1 MRITNAQI
9 NAVMHQSMNG
19 SSAQMAKLMQQM
31 ATGNR
36 ITKPSDDPIDSVRV
50 LRLEREEA
58 ALTQYNSNITSLS
71 GNLSIAET
79 NLTSASDAMLNVR
92 DMLLWA
98 RNGTNTDAEL
108 KAMAGELENIEQTI
122 VSFYNARDEEG
133 RYRFSGTLSDK
144 PAITF
149 DDANNQY
156 VITGNDKRRQVAV
169 ANGVMVDENVTLKEM
184 FAGDPNAGFLTELHQ
199 LVSGLLD
206 GSITTQT
213 PGLNDRLG
221 DLVTSLDATHN
232 RILAGV
238 SELGG
243 RQNTLTLLSNGN
255 SDISV
260 VNQKLKGDLTELDYA
275 GASIDLA
282 NYQMSLQATQKTYL
296 KINDL
301 SLFNLL

>member
-19 SSAQMAKLMQQM
+19 SSAEMAKLMQQM
-31 ATGNR
+31 ASGSR
-36 ITKPSDDPIDSVRV
+36 LTKPSDDPIASVRV

-58 ALTQYNSNITSLS
+58 ALTQYNSNIKSLS

-92 DMLLWA
+92 DLLLWA

-108 KAMAGELENIEQTI
+108 KAMAGELENIEKTI

-133 RYRFSGTLSDK
+133 RYRFSGTLSDQ
-144 PAITF
+144 PAIVF
-149 DDANNQY
+149 DEQTNSYQ
-156 VITGNDKRRQVAV
+156 VTGNDQRRQVAV
-169 ANGVMVDENVTLKEM
+169 ANGVLVDENVTLAQM

-199 LVSGLLD
+199 VVSGLLD
-206 GSITTQT
+206 GSINSTST
-213 PGLNDRLG
+213 GLDARLG
-221 DLVTSLDATHN
+221 DLIGRLDDTHN

-255 SDISV
+255 SDMSV
-260 VNQKLKGDLTELDYA
+260 VNQKLVGDLSELDYA

-282 NYQMSLQATQKTYL
+282 NYQLSLQATQKTYL
-296 KINDL
+296 KLNDL